1 MRSFQRR
8 RRGIARDVQRTISH
22 IEQARSEV
30 GTPVD
35 RADEVVTA
43 IEDHEASRGGRKIK
57 EPPAG

>member
-8 RRGIARDVQRTISH
+8 RRAIARDVQRTISH
-22 IEQARSEV
+22 IEQSRSEV

-43 IEDHEASRGGRKIK
+43 IKDNKASRAGRKVK
-57 EPPAG
+57 EPPAN